1 MLEVIEKVSN
11 DVLRLTKPELLVLF
25 GSYFL
30 LIAGAIS
37 LTILQTGGQPD
48 WIFLLDWRAFAITVV
63 ICVVLGSIKPRSD
76 TVHETTAERLAWA
89 TQYASYFLTF
99 AIFGGL
105 IFADD
110 ARSLGPLYALACDG
124 YLFCSMAY
132 LCYAALQQIRRI
144 NLRGTMPQSQDLRVT
159 PLYTASML
167 ITSLGSFI
175 YLYTYAIP
183 DSYGNCEG
191 CDPIRVTDFAYSDIA
206 KEALTHGLIM
216 ITACAGLLL
225 LFRLL
230 MWVASRRL
238 KYQ

>member
-1 MLEVIEKVSN
+1 
-11 DVLRLTKPELLVLF
+11 
-25 GSYFL
+25 
-30 LIAGAIS
+30 
-37 LTILQTGGQPD
+37 
-48 WIFLLDWRAFAITVV
+48 
-63 ICVVLGSIKPRSD
+63 
-76 TVHETTAERLAWA
+76 
-89 TQYASYFLTF
+89 
-99 AIFGGL
+99 
-105 IFADD
+105 
-110 ARSLGPLYALACDG
+110 
-124 YLFCSMAY
+124 
-132 LCYAALQQIRRI
+132 
-144 NLRGTMPQSQDLRVT
+144 MPQSQDLRVT

-183 DSYGNCEG
+183 DSYENCEG